1 MGLSKVAIRAADA
14 APFAVRPFVTL
25 WAYWYSRHPETQH
38 WLFRELRSR
47 LQVTVHREVML
58 PTGQRIVIDPCDNDG
73 RAVLLHGFYEPETVA
88 LLSALLSEGMTYVDV
103 GANIG
108 HHALIAAS
116 RVGDR
121 GAIHAFEPAPAMF
134 EALRRNMSRNGY
146 RNVSCNNCAL
156 GDQAGLAQFHLADI
170 SHSCA
175 HSLGRTVH
183 VTDRQVSVRVRTLD
197 DYFVTAPI
205 NRLDV
210 LKVDVEGA
218 ELMVL
223 RGAERTIRQFRPLM
237 VLEFSKHTTAFGYEA
252 AELAQTLRNLEYE
265 LFTLGTMPLT
275 LHSHSDELYYNV
287 LAVPVN
293 RVTELGAKQIVRCH

>member
-1 MGLSKVAIRAADA
+1 
-14 APFAVRPFVTL
+14 
-25 WAYWYSRHPETQH
+25 
-38 WLFRELRSR
+38 
-47 LQVTVHREVML
+47 
-58 PTGQRIVIDPCDNDG
+58 
-73 RAVLLHGFYEPETVA
+73 

-116 RVGDR
+116 RVGGR

-134 EALRRNMSRNGY
+134 EALRRNMNLNSC

-156 GDQAGLAQFHLADI
+156 GDQAGLAQFYLSDI

-175 HSLGRTVH
+175 NSLGRTVH
-183 VTDRQVSVRVRTLD
+183 VTGRQVSVSVRTLD
-197 DYFVTAPI
+197 DYSVAAAI

-223 RGAERTIRQFRPLM
+223 RGAERTIRQFQPLI
-237 VLEFSKHTTAFGYEA
+237 VLEFSKHTIAFGYEA

-265 LFTLGTMPLT
+265 LFRVGTMPLA
-275 LHSHSDELYYNV
+275 LHSHSDELFYNV
-287 LAVPVN
+287 LAVPVS
-293 RVTELGAKQIVRCH
+293 RVTELGAKQIVHCH